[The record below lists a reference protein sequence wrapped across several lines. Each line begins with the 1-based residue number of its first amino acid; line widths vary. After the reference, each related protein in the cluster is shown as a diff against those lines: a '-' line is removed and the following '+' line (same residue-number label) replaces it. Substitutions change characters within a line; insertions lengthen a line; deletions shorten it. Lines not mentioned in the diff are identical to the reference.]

1 MKFVKA
7 EALGNDFIL
16 MEEDTLSPAERPGA
30 LASRIC
36 HRLRG
41 VGADGLI
48 LFRVDEASSAAMK
61 LYNPDGSPAEIS
73 GNGLRCLGAYLLY
86 SDRIER
92 GRMRIETVAGS
103 RWLETVSRS
112 GPRFVFRSGLG
123 VPRLRSID
131 VPFDLE
137 QPSEPVVGV
146 RLSVADRNFPVTVLS
161 MGNPQCVVL
170 VDRLDMDELRSF
182 GPRIEK
188 HPLFPEGTNV
198 EFVEVI
204 NRERLRIGIWE
215 RGAGET
221 AASGTGSAAAVVAAR
236 LGERVDD
243 KVVVECPGGTLEV
256 EWRLGEEVCVTGEA
270 VIVAEGNYLGLVD
283 PEKAGRK

>member
-1 MKFVKA
+1 MIMKFVKT

-16 MEEDTLSPAERPGA
+16 MEEDVLLSGEEGAA
-30 LASRIC
+30 LASGIC

-48 LFRVDEASSAAMK
+48 LFRTHEPASASMT
-61 LYNPDGSPAEIS
+61 LYNQDGSRAEIS

-86 SDRIER
+86 SGRIQHDPL
-92 GRMRIETVAGS
+92 RIETDAGS
-103 RWLETVSRS
+103 RLLETVSRR
-112 GPRFVFRSGLG
+112 GTRFVLKSSLG
-123 VPRLRSID
+123 VPRLGNSD

-137 QPSEPVVGV
+137 PPAEPVVGV
-146 RLSVADRNFPVTVLS
+146 PLEVAGRTFHVTTLS

-170 VDRLDMDELRSF
+170 VDRLDIEELRDC

-188 HPLFPEGTNV
+188 HPRFPQRTNV

-204 NRERLRIGIWE
+204 SRSRLKIGIWE
-215 RGAGET
+215 RGVGET

-236 LGERVDD
+236 LNDRVDE
-243 KVVVECPGGTLEV
+243 KVIVECPGGTLEV
-256 EWRLGEEVCVTGEA
+256 EWRRGEEVQVTGEA
-270 VIVAEGNYLGLVD
+270 VVVAEGQYLL
-283 PEKAGRK
+283 AGGSEP